1 MKKKDKVKIS
11 KDTKQVVETLAQ
23 EAEKVEKVAEKIMFV
38 SKIKQLGMAIGGAL
52 LFLGFIT
59 YAAAGLIALDKF
71 PVILS
76 EDYKVILSVFLFIL
90 GALHTLGGIALISK

>member
-1 MKKKDKVKIS
+1 MGKKKKVKIS
-11 KDTKQVVETLAQ
+11 KDTKEVVENLAQ

-59 YAAAGLIALDKF
+59 YALMGLIVLDKF
-71 PVILS
+71 PMVLS
-76 EDYKVILSVFLFIL
+76 EDYKVLLGVLFCIL
-90 GALHTLGGIALISK
+90 GTLHTLGGIALISK

>member
-11 KDTKQVVETLAQ
+11 KDTKEVVETLTQ
-23 EAEKVEKVAEKIMFV
+23 EAKKAEKVAEKIMFV

-59 YAAAGLIALDKF
+59 YAIVGLITLDKF
-71 PVILS
+71 PIPLS
-76 EDYKVILSVFLFIL
+76 EEYKIIVSVFLAII
-90 GALHTLGGIALISK
+90 ATLHTLGGIALISK